1 MAYTPIHAWKRKDKL
16 PSKDPQKIIYGE
28 QLQDEFDAIS
38 VGIDGLNDQVEDIK
52 IEIDGLGGN
61 SGGGGTGGDYDDTQI
76 KADLA
81 TETNARIAGDAD
93 LQTQIDNLP
102 SGGGGASTWD
112 ELTGKPAEFPP
123 EAHTQGWDTI
133 TDRPAEFP
141 PEAHGH
147 EEIAKDAAY
156 IKYEGDTWKA
166 SPSMEVDG
174 NLSVSGDSTLTGGL
188 EVSGNIDASGSIS
201 VDGDLAITGKIEGD
215 LTVNGNITIDGG
227 QIVDPDGNPSGGL
240 STHVGPD
247 APDPAVE
254 GQMWFNTNNGVLYV
268 YYDNNG
274 SPEWVAAGSASDGGT
289 STPSTH
295 VGDTAPIDP
304 VEGQMW
310 LNSDDGYLY
319 AYYENAGNPT
329 WMAVEREA

>member
-38 VGIDGLNDQVEDIK
+38 RQLNDLDGHIDIDGP
-52 IEIDGLGGN
+52 DGNLDSLYGSSVYGVALYGGGSS
-61 SGGGGTGGDYDDTQI
+61 SGGGAGGDYDDTQI
-76 KADLA
+76 KADLSA
-81 TETNARIAGDAD
+81 ETNARIAGDAD
-93 LQTQIDNLP
+93 LQAQIDNLP
-102 SGGGGASTWD
+102 SGGDGASTWD
-112 ELTGKPAEFPP
+112 ELTGKP
-123 EAHTQGWDTI
+123 T
-133 TDRPAEFP
+133 EFP

-215 LTVNGNITIDGG
+215 LTVNGNITIEGG
-227 QIVDPDGNPSGGL
+227 GIVDPDGNPAGGL
-240 STHVGPD
+240 STHVGPN

-254 GQMWFNTNNGVLYV
+254 GQMWLNTDDGYLYV
-268 YYDNNG
+268 YYD
-274 SPEWVAAGSASDGGT
+274 
-289 STPSTH
+289 
-295 VGDTAPIDP
+295 
-304 VEGQMW
+304 
-310 LNSDDGYLY
+310 
-319 AYYENAGNPT
+319 NAGNPT
-329 WMAVEREA
+329 WMAVERNS

>member
-16 PSKDPQKIIYGE
+16 PSGDPQKIIYGE
-28 QLQDEFDAIS
+28 QLQDEFDAIAKE
-38 VGIDGLNDQVEDIK
+38 VGDLDGQVEDIK
-52 IEIDGLGGN
+52 LEIDGLGGN

-81 TETNARIAGDAD
+81 TETSARIAGDAD

-112 ELTGKPAEFPP
+112 ELTGKPEEFPP

-133 TDRPAEFP
+133 TGKPEKFAPAD
-141 PEAHGH
+141 HGH
-147 EEIAKDAAY
+147 EEIAKDTAY
-156 IKYEGDTWKA
+156 IKYEDDTWKA

-188 EVSGNIDASGSIS
+188 EVSGNIDANGSIS

-227 QIVDPDGNPSGGL
+227 QIVDPDGNPAADTNIPIL
-240 STHVGPD
+240 D
-247 APDPAVE
+247 APPE
-254 GQMWFNTNNGVLYV
+254 
-268 YYDNNG
+268 
-274 SPEWVAAGSASDGGT
+274 SPEPGEQWFS
-289 STPSTH
+289 ST
-295 VGDTAPIDP
+295 
-304 VEGQMW
+304 
-310 LNSDDGYLY
+310 DGYLY
-319 AYYENAGNPT
+319 IWYGAEWVAIGGT
-329 WMAVEREA
+329 A

>member
-81 TETNARIAGDAD
+81 TETSARIAGDAD

-102 SGGGGASTWD
+102 SGGGGAGAWD
-112 ELTGKPAEFPP
+112 ELTGK
-123 EAHTQGWDTI
+123 
-133 TDRPAEFP
+133 PAEFP

-254 GQMWFNTNNGVLYV
+254 GQMW
-268 YYDNNG
+268 
-274 SPEWVAAGSASDGGT
+274 
-289 STPSTH
+289 
-295 VGDTAPIDP
+295 
-304 VEGQMW
+304 

-319 AYYENAGNPT
+319 VYYDNAGNPT